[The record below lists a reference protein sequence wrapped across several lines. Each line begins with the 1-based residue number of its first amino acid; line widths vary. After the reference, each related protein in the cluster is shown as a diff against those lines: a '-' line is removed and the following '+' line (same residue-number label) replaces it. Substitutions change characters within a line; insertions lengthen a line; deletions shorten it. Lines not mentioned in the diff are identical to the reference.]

1 MIRRLIHF
9 TLHQPMFVALLA
21 VIFIGGGAIAFKRLP
36 IEAFPDVSDVQA
48 TVVTLYPG
56 RAPEEVEK
64 QVTIPLE
71 VALSGLPHSVR
82 LFSHTQFGLSYI
94 VITFDDDVTDYFA
107 RQQVAERLQQADL
120 PPGVQPQ
127 LGPLSTAIGEI
138 YRFRLK
144 GDGYS
149 SRDLR
154 TLEDWVVERQL
165 RMVPG
170 VADITSMGGLIKTY
184 EINPDLARLKYFA
197 VTLQQLFN
205 AVGRG
210 NSNVGG
216 SKLERGG
223 QQYFIRGLGLLRS
236 VDDIGNIVLASHNG
250 TPVLVKDVA
259 TVTVSSLPREGIVG
273 QDADPDIVNGIVL
286 MRKGEN
292 PSDVLRAVKERVALL
307 NRSILPKGVQVVPY
321 YDRTWLI
328 DTTLHT
334 VFHNL
339 AEGAML
345 VTLVLLL
352 FLGNLRAAAIVAV
365 MIPLS
370 LLGTF
375 IGLTWR
381 GIPANLL
388 SLGAMD
394 FGIIVDGAVIVVENI
409 IRRLAQP
416 GRHAGRDGLRHAIQ
430 DATAEVGRPTFYSM
444 LIIIAAHLPIFTLQR
459 QEGRIFA
466 PMAWTVTS
474 ALIAS
479 LLFSLTLV
487 PLLCYYLLGERHS
500 GRTAP
505 DAKPAGSRGSGTRF
519 MQMLVSPFKAAE
531 HHHEDNALVRF
542 CKRVYE
548 PVLAWALS
556 HRGLVIGAAVVAL
569 AASLALVPRLGTE
582 FLPELNEGTIWVNVD
597 LPAGISVAEASY
609 QCQRLQA
616 ALHSVPEVSTVLPK
630 AGRPEDGTDPKPI
643 NMVEAFV
650 GLKPEA
656 QWRPGMTRERLLE
669 EMNRAVDAFPG
680 LDVAFSQPIRDNVL
694 ESISQIDGQVVIKVF
709 GEDPVTLRARTESL
723 LHAVASVPGVAR
735 AFIDRAGQVP
745 QSLIEID
752 RERAA
757 RYGLN
762 VSDVED
768 VIETGL
774 GGKAATEL
782 WEGEKHFSVLV
793 RLPESVRG
801 LDQVKNILVDT
812 PEGLHIPL
820 AEVAMFRE
828 SSGAMNISREN
839 GSRVMAISIFIE
851 GRDMGSVVADMQQRA
866 QTVELPPGYVVTWSG
881 EFENQQRAM
890 QRLMVVVPVSVFL
903 IFVLLFD
910 AFKSVRSA
918 LLILMNVPF
927 ALIGGIVA
935 LWITGIPLSVSAA
948 IGFIALFGQ
957 SVLNGVVMVSY
968 FNQLQDE
975 GAAAM
980 AAVQRGALVRLRTVL
995 MTALLAM
1002 LGLLPMA
1009 LSHAIGSETQR
1020 PLAIVVIGGLI
1031 TATVLTLVVLPVF
1044 YVLFNSRDEVATA
1057 EAGVTLPSPQ

>member
-1 MIRRLIHF
+1 
-9 TLHQPMFVALLA
+9 MFVGLLA
-21 VIFIGGGAIAFKRLP
+21 VIFIGGGFIAFKRLP

-71 VALSGLPHSVR
+71 VALSGLPHAVR

-94 VITFDDDVTDYFA
+94 VVTFDDAVTDYFA
-107 RQQVAERLQQADL
+107 RQQVAERLIGVDL

-138 YRFRLK
+138 FRYRLK

-154 TLEDWVVERQL
+154 ALEDWVVERQL

-184 EINPDLARLKYFA
+184 EVNPDLAKLKYFN
-197 VTLQQLFN
+197 VTLQQLFT

-216 SKLERGG
+216 SKIERGS
-223 QQYFIRGLGLLRS
+223 QQFFIRGIGLLRS
-236 VDDIGNIVLASHNG
+236 IDDIGNIVLTSHNG
-250 TPVLVKDVA
+250 TPVLVRDVA
-259 TVTVSSLPREGIVG
+259 TIALGALPREGIVR
-273 QDADPDIVNGIVL
+273 QDKDDDIVNGIVL

-292 PSDVLRAVKERVALL
+292 PSEVLKGVKARVALL
-307 NRSILPKGVQVVPY
+307 NGSILPKGVQLVPY

-328 DTTLHT
+328 DTTLRT

-345 VTLVLLL
+345 VALVLLL
-352 FLGNLRAAAIVAV
+352 FLGNLRAAAIVAI

-394 FGIIVDGAVIVVENI
+394 FGIIVDGAVIVVENV

-416 GRHAGRDGLRHAIQ
+416 GRHPGRDGLRHAIHE
-430 DATAEVGRPTFYSM
+430 ATAEVGRPTFYSM

-479 LLFSLTLV
+479 LLFSLTVV
-487 PLLCYYLLGERHS
+487 PLLCYHLLG
-500 GRTAP
+500 GRE
-505 DAKPAGSRGSGTRF
+505 AKPGETPAPPGSRGIWPRLRAFFGG
-519 MQMLVSPFKAAE
+519 ANGDG
-531 HHHEDNALVRF
+531 HHEDNAVVRA

-548 PVLAWALS
+548 PLLDWAL
-556 HRGLVIGAAVVAL
+556 RRRRIVVIAALALL

-582 FLPELNEGTIWVNVD
+582 FLPELNEGTIWVNVNM
-597 LPAGISVAEASY
+597 PAGISVAEARY
-609 QCQRLQA
+609 QSGRLEA
-616 ALHSVPEVSTVLPK
+616 ALHRVPEVKMVIVK
-630 AGRPEDGTDPKPI
+630 AGRPENGTDPKPL
-643 NMVEAFV
+643 NMIEAFV
-650 GLKPEA
+650 DLKPEEE
-656 QWRPGMTRERLLE
+656 WRPSMTRARILE
-669 EMNRAVDAFPG
+669 DLNKAVDAFPG

-694 ESISQIDGQVVIKVF
+694 ESISQIDGQIVIKVF
-709 GEDPVTLRARTESL
+709 GEDAAILRAKTEAL
-723 LHAVASVPGVAR
+723 QRAVTAVPGVSR
-735 AFIDRAGQVP
+735 SFIDRAGQVP

-752 RERAA
+752 RARAA

-762 VSDVED
+762 VADVED

-782 WEGEKHFSVLV
+782 WEGEKHFSVLL
-793 RLPESVRG
+793 RLPDAERS
-801 LDQVKNILVDT
+801 LDQMKAILVDT

-820 AEVAMFRE
+820 GEVANFKV

-839 GSRVMAISIFIE
+839 GTRVMAISIFIA
-851 GRDMGSVVADMQQRA
+851 GRDMGSVVADMQA
-866 QTVELPPGYVVTWSG
+866 KAKSVELPPGYVVTWSG

-890 QRLMVVVPVSVFL
+890 ARLAVIVPISVFL

-918 LLILMNVPF
+918 LLILLNVPF

-935 LWITGIPLSVSAA
+935 LLVTGVPLSVSAA

-957 SVLNGVVMVSY
+957 AVLNGVVMVSY
-968 FNQLQDE
+968 FNQLQEE
-975 GAAAM
+975 GASVL
-980 AAVQRGALVRLRTVL
+980 AAVKRGALVRLRTVL

-1009 LSHAIGSETQR
+1009 LSTAIGSETQK

-1031 TATVLTLVVLPVF
+1031 SATFLTLVVLPVF
-1044 YVLFNSRDEVATA
+1044 YVIVNGRVENESAPAVPRPVE
-1057 EAGVTLPSPQ
+1057 